1 VRIRSLWGL
10 QRAGGRIQS
19 AVDEGIRRAV
29 EDGLVL
35 QDGEFLLWPGR
46 GIRVRDRS
54 SVQSLSL
61 RRPELLPP
69 MEMDVA
75 ILELVRENLGATLDE
90 VALHVSRRLGF
101 RTTSAQLRAALV
113 GRTESL
119 LARGALDL
127 RNGLVVERPVQQ

>member
-1 VRIRSLWGL
+1 
-10 QRAGGRIQS
+10 
-19 AVDEGIRRAV
+19 
-29 EDGLVL
+29 
-35 QDGEFLLWPGR
+35 
-46 GIRVRDRS
+46 
-54 SVQSLSL
+54 
-61 RRPELLPP
+61 